1 MKTILVNAAI
11 PTNSWSPFNS
21 RTSFETI
28 GGKDQ
33 TTDKFSMYQVAV
45 WGDEGKITLYKI
57 PNDYSTSK
65 YSDVSKQVE
74 YRESFALISYNVS
87 ASYGTVDYSA
97 ALKGALI
104 GFFEKIN
111 SLEKADTYGFAFQGH
126 GGGTSMFEGA
136 LKVDDARGFL
146 SGVRDVIGKNLDF
159 LDYSSN
165 CTVASFAFLDSY
177 ADLVSNVLATDIL
190 AGGYLP
196 GGSSESYVLDSI
208 LATPRYNFSNIWSN
222 AGSLSGG
229 LSATLDYFE
238 KSWNYAGKANLTG
251 HDQAAYVFNSAN
263 FVAFSKALSESI
275 AAQNLSN
282 LQLGGGAEAWNTL
295 FSRLSNGAELK
306 QLFQA
311 IFADKATT
319 FQVTGGA
326 ASSGLLSLGANV
338 TTPLQ
343 ARIQQPMIGTG
354 HGDDLSGDQRDNVLL
369 GLEGDDR
376 LSGGSG
382 NDDVKGYVG
391 SDSLSGD
398 AGNDTVSGG
407 AGADSLAGG
416 EGDDRL
422 LGGDDNDSIS
432 DSDGKNF
439 VRGEGGDDRISGGS
453 GFDDINGNQGND
465 TASGGLGD
473 DWVVGG
479 RDNDLLFGEAG
490 NDIVYGN
497 LGNDTVVG
505 GDAADWVRGGQG
517 DDSVSG
523 GAGDDLIF
531 GDRGNDTISG
541 GAGADEFRSFGEA
554 GIDRLVDFNRAEGD
568 RVVLDSGTS
577 YSVAQAGAD
586 VVVSMSGGGQ
596 VILVGVSLADLAPG
610 WIVA

>member
-45 WGDEGKITLYKI
+45 WGDEGRITLYKI
-57 PNDYSTSK
+57 PNDYSTHK

-74 YRESFALISYNVS
+74 YRESFALLSYNVH
-87 ASYGTVDYSA
+87 ASYGTIEYSA
-97 ALKGALI
+97 ALKGALV

-111 SLEKADTYGFAFQGH
+111 SLERADVYGFAFQGH

-177 ADLVSNVLATDIL
+177 ADLVSNVLATDLL

-208 LATPRYNFSNIWSN
+208 LATPRYNFSAIWSN
-222 AGSLSGG
+222 ATSLAGG

-238 KSWNYAGKANLTG
+238 KAWGYAGKANLTG
-251 HDQAAYVFNSAN
+251 HDQAAYVYNTSN
-263 FVAFSKALSESI
+263 FVTFSKALAESI
-275 AAQNLSN
+275 SAQKLTN
-282 LQLGGGAEAWNTL
+282 LQLGSGADAWNTL
-295 FSRLSNGAELK
+295 FSKFSNGAELK

-311 IFADKATT
+311 VFADTATT
-319 FQVTGGA
+319 FGVTGGA
-326 ASSGLLSLGANV
+326 ATSGLISIGANV
-338 TTPLQ
+338 TTPFQSL
-343 ARIQQPMIGTG
+343 IQQPIIGTTLN
-354 HGDDLSGDQRDNVLL
+354 DELSGDQRDNVLL

-376 LSGGSG
+376 LSGGGG
-382 NDDVKGYVG
+382 NDDLKGYLG
-391 SDSLSGD
+391 ADSLSGD
-398 AGNDTVSGG
+398 AGNDTFNGG
-407 AGADSLAGG
+407 AGADSLTGG
-416 EGDDRL
+416 AGDDRL
-422 LGGDDNDSIS
+422 LGGDDNDSIA
-432 DSDGKNF
+432 DSEGKNF
-439 VRGEGGDDRISGGS
+439 IRGEGGDDRMTGGS
-453 GFDDINGNQGND
+453 GFDDIHGNQGND

-479 RDNDLLFGEAG
+479 KDNDLLSGDAG
-490 NDIVYGN
+490 NDVVYGN
-497 LGNDTVVG
+497 LGNDTVIG
-505 GDAADWVRGGQG
+505 GDGADWVRGGQG
-517 DDSVSG
+517 DDSVSA
-523 GAGDDLIF
+523 GAGTDLVF

-541 GAGADEFRSFGEA
+541 GAGADDFRSFGDA
-554 GIDRLVDFNRAEGD
+554 GIDRVIDFNRAEGD
-568 RVVLDSGTS
+568 RVVLDAGTS
-577 YSVAQAGAD
+577 YSVAQSGAD

-596 VILVGVSLADLAPG
+596 VILVGVSLADLTPG